1 MLLKSDAI
9 ILRTGLEIEKLR
21 KSNLIVAE
29 VLEVLKGIVKPGITT
44 MDLERVCVKELK
56 KLNGSAKKV
65 KAAFKGY
72 RGFPT
77 CLCTSVNEEV
87 VHGMPSDKR
96 VLKDGDIL
104 SVDFG
109 VEFDG
114 YYGDSAFT
122 VAVGDVSDEAVR
134 LMDVTS
140 RCLDVAI
147 EMAIVGNRLYDISHG
162 VQTLAEDNGF
172 SVVKAFVGHGIGT
185 SLHEPPQVP
194 NFGEQGRGIRLKEG
208 MVLAIE
214 PMINVGTDD
223 IKVLD
228 DGWTAVT
235 TDGKLS
241 AHFEHSI
248 AITADGPYVLSRL

>member
-1 MLLKSDAI
+1 MKSAAI
-9 ILRTGLEIEKLR
+9 ILRTDAEIKKLR
-21 KSNLIVAE
+21 ESNLIVAE
-29 VLEVLKGIVKPGITT
+29 VLEVLKGIVEPGITT
-44 MDLERVCVKELK
+44 MDLERACVKELK
-56 KLNGSAKKV
+56 KRDNKV

-72 RGFPT
+72 RGFPA

-87 VHGMPSDKR
+87 VHGMPTDKK
-96 VLKDGDIL
+96 VLKNGDIL

-109 VEFDG
+109 VEYNG

-122 VAVGDVSDEAVR
+122 VPVGDVSDEAKK

-140 RCLDVAI
+140 RCLEVAI
-147 EMAIVGNRLYDISHG
+147 ETAIVGNRLYDISNA
-162 VQTLAEDNGF
+162 VQTLAEGNGF

-185 SLHEPPQVP
+185 ELHEPPQIP
-194 NFGEQGRGIRLKEG
+194 NFGEKGRGIRLKEG
-208 MVLAIE
+208 MVFAIE
-214 PMINVGTDD
+214 PMINLGTDD
-223 IKVLD
+223 IKVLG

-235 TDGKLS
+235 SDGKLS

>member
-1 MLLKSDAI
+1 MKRDAI
-9 ILRTGLEIEKLR
+9 ILRTGSEIEKLR
-21 KSNLIVAE
+21 ESNLIVAE
-29 VLEVLKGIVKPGITT
+29 VLEAIRGIVKPGITT
-44 MDLERVCVKELK
+44 MDLERVCLKELK
-56 KLNGSAKKV
+56 KKDKRV

-109 VEFDG
+109 VEFNG

-122 VAVGDVSDEAVR
+122 VAVGDVSDEASR

-140 RCLDVAI
+140 RCLDAAI
-147 EMAIVGNRLYDISHG
+147 ETAVVGNRLYDISHA
-162 VQTLAEDNGF
+162 VQTLAEGNGF

-185 SLHEPPQVP
+185 ELHEPPQVP
-194 NFGEQGRGIRLKEG
+194 NFGEKGRGIRLKEG

-214 PMINVGTDD
+214 PMINIGTDD
-223 IKVLD
+223 IKVLE
-228 DGWTAVT
+228 DGWTAIT
-235 TDGKLS
+235 SDGKLS

-248 AITADGPYVLSRL
+248 AIMANGPYVLSRL